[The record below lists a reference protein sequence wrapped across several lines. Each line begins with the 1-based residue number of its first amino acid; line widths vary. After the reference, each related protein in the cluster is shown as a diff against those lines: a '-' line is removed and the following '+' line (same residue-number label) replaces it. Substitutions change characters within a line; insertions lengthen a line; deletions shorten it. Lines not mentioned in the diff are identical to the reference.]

1 MDDEFIMRQGIRFM
15 MKWQDAGY
23 EIVGEASNG
32 KEALELI
39 RSRRVDMN
47 KILTK
52 VVSIEEAPETIIDIE
67 TNPGDYMKV
76 VVRIADDPNPEK

>member
-1 MDDEFIMRQGIRFM
+1 MKNICRILIVDDEFIMRQGIRFM

-39 RSRRVDMN
+39 PKLEPHIILCDIAMPIMN
-47 KILTK
+47 GLDFIKI
-52 VVSIEEAPETIIDIE
+52 AHC
-67 TNPGDYMKV
+67 
-76 VVRIADDPNPEK
+76 